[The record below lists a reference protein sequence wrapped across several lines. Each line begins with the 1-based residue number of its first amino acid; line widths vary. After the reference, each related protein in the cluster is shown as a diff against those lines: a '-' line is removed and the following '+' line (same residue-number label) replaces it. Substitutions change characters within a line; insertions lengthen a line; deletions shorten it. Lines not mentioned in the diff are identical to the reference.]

1 MGVHDGH
8 RDRVRKRFLMNDLN
22 GFADHEAL
30 ELLLYYAIPRGD
42 VNPLAHALMDRFGSL
57 AGVFSAPQELLTQVE
72 GVGERTAM
80 LLRLVPQIAQKARLT
95 ELEREVALN
104 TRERVGEYLLEL
116 FSRERNEAVYQV
128 CLDGKGKLL
137 TCRRLGEGSAS
148 AVNLDVRKIVQ
159 NAITFCASSVIL
171 AHNHPS
177 GVALP
182 SEADQTAT
190 LRVKAALES
199 VDVRLEDHIVVADHD
214 FISFAQ
220 SGLL

>member
-8 RDRVRKRFLMNDLN
+8 RKRVRKRFMENKLE

-30 ELLLYYAIPRGD
+30 ELLLYYAHARGD
-42 VNPLAHALMDRFGSL
+42 VNPLAHTLLDRFGSL
-57 AGVFSAPQELLTQVE
+57 SGVFSASKEMLTQVE
-72 GVGERTAM
+72 GVGEQTAV
-80 LLRLVPQIAQKARLT
+80 LLQLVPLIAQRARQADLKK
-95 ELEREVALN
+95 ELVLN
-104 TRERVGEYLLEL
+104 TREKIGDYLLEL
-116 FSRERNEAVYQV
+116 FSQERNEAVYEV

-137 TCRRLGEGSAS
+137 ACRRLGEGSVS
-148 AVNLDVRKIVQ
+148 AVNLDIRKIVQ
-159 NAITFCASSVIL
+159 NAIVFCASSVIL

-182 SEADQTAT
+182 SEADHAAT

-214 FISFAQ
+214 YVSLFQ